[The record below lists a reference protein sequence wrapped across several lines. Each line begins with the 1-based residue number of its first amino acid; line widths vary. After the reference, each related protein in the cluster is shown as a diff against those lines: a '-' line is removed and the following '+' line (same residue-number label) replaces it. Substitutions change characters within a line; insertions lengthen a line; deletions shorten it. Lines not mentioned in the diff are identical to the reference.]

1 MLTISKTKSERDKE
15 RGANIKENTIYIIIY
30 TFLFSDGNQGGGDE
44 NHCEDGESDGMVTI
58 GPLQINVSF
67 PDSTVT

>member
-1 MLTISKTKSERDKE
+1 MLTISKNKSERDKE
-15 RGANIKENTIYIIIY
+15 RGANIKQNTIYIIIY